1 MIEWID
7 VSDSQRIVAMA
18 YDLESETVYVRFPN
32 GIEWFYAQ
40 CPLVVW
46 EEFQTSSK
54 GRYIRDVLDHRPN
67 GRHG

>member
-7 VSDSQRIVAMA
+7 VADSQRVIAMA
-18 YDLESETVYVRFPN
+18 YDAISETIYVRFPN
-32 GIEWFYAQ
+32 GIEWFYGQ
-40 CPLVVW
+40 CPPSTW
-46 EEFQTSSK
+46 DEFRVSSK